1 MYMQMAEIDV
11 DDKPQLILEDS
22 DDGDDGHCAAHEDAD
37 SGQEVQAVERR
48 SPFRV
53 PASHG
58 YL

>member
-1 MYMQMAEIDV
+1 MQMAEIDV

-53 PASHG
+53 PTSHG